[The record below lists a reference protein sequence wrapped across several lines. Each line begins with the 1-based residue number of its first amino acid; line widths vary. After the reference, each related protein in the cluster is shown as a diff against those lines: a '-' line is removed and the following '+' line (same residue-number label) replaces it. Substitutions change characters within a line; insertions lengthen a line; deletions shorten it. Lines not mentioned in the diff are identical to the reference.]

1 MEISEEE
8 LQAKIKAAIDEAT
21 AGLSKKNAEL
31 LNEVKE
37 LRKGKAIDPAE
48 VDKLQEK
55 IDKLES
61 DLTTSQKALK
71 DGQKTFEKLTGD
83 LKTEQGFVSKLLLDN
98 GLTDSLVKAGVAKQF
113 LPAVKSMLSGQAQIK
128 IDGENR
134 SVVIDDKSLDDFI
147 TQWSSSDEGKHFISA
162 PANSGGGSSGGSGSG
177 TGGKT
182 VSRQQWDVMSHV
194 ERATFAKAGGQVTD

>member
-1 MEISEEE
+1 MEISEDE

-21 AGLSKKNAEL
+21 AGLAKKNAEL

-37 LRKGKAIDPAE
+37 ARKGKAIDPAE
-48 VDKLQEK
+48 VEKLQEK

-128 IDGENR
+128 IDGENKIGR
-134 SVVIDDKSLDDFI
+134 
-147 TQWSSSDEGKHFISA
+147 A
-162 PANSGGGSSGGSGSG
+162 
-177 TGGKT
+177 
-182 VSRQQWDVMSHV
+182 HV
-194 ERATFAKAGGQVTD
+194 

>member
-1 MEISEEE
+1 MEISEDE

-21 AGLSKKNAEL
+21 AGLAKKNAEL

-37 LRKGKAIDPAE
+37 ARKGKAINPAE
-48 VDKLQEK
+48 VEKLQEK

-134 SVVIDDKSLDDFI
+134 SVVIGDKSLDDFI
-147 TQWSSSDEGKHFISA
+147 TQWSASDEGKHFIAA

-182 VSRQQWDVMSHV
+182 VSRQQWDGMSHV